1 MSRMYVVALAVVA
14 LMLVAGCQNTQQ
26 MNALQG
32 KVDELSTKLDQTT
45 NELAQMKATVDA
57 LKADIDIAKKNNPN
71 LFTEKPAEPEK
82 PAMKQQET
90 KTTAPAT
97 KTEPVTPPSKR
108 QKQAR

>member
-14 LMLVAGCQNTQQ
+14 LMFVVGCQNTQQ

-32 KVDELSTKLDQTT
+32 KIDELSTKLDQTT

-71 LFTEKPAEPEK
+71 LFVEKSAEPEK

-90 KTTAPAT
+90 KTTAPA